1 MTDLTTLEVTVLV
14 AFINAGV
21 DCCGASSA
29 EHLKNDNMTWSSAPD
44 LVKATGLGKH
54 TVSGVMSALQD
65 KGLIMDSGESARG
78 ARQTDWTATD
88 EGIDLGWPLAHA

>member
-1 MTDLTTLEVTVLV
+1 MTNLTPLEITVLV
-14 AFINAGV
+14 AFINEGADCTGAG
-21 DCCGASSA
+21 SA
-29 EHLKNDNMTWSSAPD
+29 EAMKEDNMSWMSAPD

-78 ARQTDWTATD
+78 ARQTDWYATNK
-88 EGIDLGWPLAHA
+88 GIDTGWTLIAQ